1 MELWNAKQTAKFLG
15 LTYSQLWRII
25 AEGLPHPP
33 YIVVGA
39 RKRFVRSEVE
49 RWVLENQVTSPAS
62 NSDGGTAA

>member
-25 AEGLPHPP
+25 GDGLPHPP
-33 YIVVGA
+33 YIKVGA

-49 RWVLENQVTSPAS
+49 RWVAENQVSSPAS
-62 NSDGGTAA
+62 VSDSGTPA